1 MVTEI
6 FGLSLLTLVQTQ
18 TGLWDLVVSSKSE
31 NSLVTFL
38 RWIYAGVE
46 RTIFMG
52 LKFTFPGRF
61 VSPLGFLGMITF
73 VLFIILGIT
82 GALLMLFYE
91 PELDRAW
98 NSVQNINNVIPYGFH
113 MRNIHYHA
121 SNAMV
126 MVALLHMYYQYFS
139 GRYKIRN
146 EILWVTGILL
156 GVLTILEAFTGYDI
170 IFSERAELA
179 ISIAASLTNS
189 IPVLGPQIRD
199 AFFGGGFHD
208 FVLRFYAFH
217 VFFLPIFLLGLMVV
231 HFPRFL
237 VFDVPMVMAISGAIM
252 LTGGVF
258 PVDLGTKFDPASPP
272 GITVPEWYLTGLYA
286 FLRTMFDKF
295 VTGVAWPGLFIGAL
309 LLVPFVDRYKKFSWK
324 DIPLVTAIG
333 ITSIAQI
340 MVTTYWGFYIDP
352 DIKKALL
359 ERLVIDP
366 IFFYLV
372 MLLLVPLSFGFTYMM
387 IKLAKNAE
395 ANKKLQPKKASG
407 KSSINLSQRWIY
419 IIFIAL
425 LAFQVYLNIMAYYAV
440 VNGMKNFSLFI
451 IGIIM
456 IVFAGMFHIYR
467 HGRTMSKAPP
477 PPPPV
482 RPPTTAKPSP
492 LPSKES
498 TPSTPVTVERPL
510 APPPVQKAAANQP
523 SSSQAPAPGGKAQTT
538 KSSET
543 RATPDTSSTATS
555 DTTQRT
561 EMPEKK

>member
-1 MVTEI
+1 LVA
-6 FGLSLLTLVQTQ
+6 SLER
-18 TGLWDLVVSSKSE
+18 E
-31 NSLVTFL
+31 NSLVIFL
-38 RWIYAGVE
+38 KWIYAGVE

-52 LKFTFPGRF
+52 LKFTLPGRF
-61 VSPLGFLGMITF
+61 VSPLGFLGMLTF

-98 NSVQNINNVIPYGFH
+98 KSVQTINDVIPYGFH
-113 MRNIHYHA
+113 IRNIHYHA

-126 MVALLHMYYQYFS
+126 MLALLHMYYQYFS

-189 IPVLGPQIRD
+189 IPILGPQMRE

-258 PVDLGTKFDPASPP
+258 PVDLGTRFDPATPP

-286 FLRTMFDKF
+286 FLRTMYDKF
-295 VTGVAWPGLFIGAL
+295 VTGVAWPGLFIFAL
-309 LLVPFVDRYKKFSWK
+309 LVVPFVDRYKKFSWK
-324 DIPLVTAIG
+324 DRPMITAVG

-366 IFFYLV
+366 IFFYLI

-395 ANKKLQPKKASG
+395 ANAKLQPKKPSG
-407 KSSINLSQRWIY
+407 KKSINLTQRWTY
-419 IIFIAL
+419 IIFVAL
-425 LAFQVYLNIMAYYAV
+425 LAFQIYLNISAYYAV
-440 VNGMKNFSLFI
+440 LNGMKNFSLFI
-451 IGIIM
+451 IGIM
-456 IVFAGMFHIYR
+456 MLVFAGMFHIYR
-467 HGRTMSKAPP
+467 HARTMQRAPP
-477 PPPPV
+477 PQPPS
-482 RPPTTAKPSP
+482 RPPTPPMAAKPAP
-492 LPSKES
+492 LA
-498 TPSTPVTVERPL
+498 VEKPL
-510 APPPVQKAAANQP
+510 APPQPVQKQKATETQYAGRTSQSKPP
-523 SSSQAPAPGGKAQTT
+523 SSTSQGTASSPSGTKDMSTRNIPSATAGTEEMHDKDTNIRDQT
-538 KSSET
+538 
-543 RATPDTSSTATS
+543 
-555 DTTQRT
+555 
-561 EMPEKK
+561 KKV